1 MEIKFLKLIK
11 TIAEEGS
18 IAGSSEKLFLT
29 QSALSHQ
36 LKDLEIQLGFK
47 VFYRTRNK
55 WELTEE
61 GSILYKTACTVIES
75 IGNGLNTI
83 QQIRAG
89 AAGTIKISTECYSF
103 YQGLPLFIQKM
114 KVLYPEIEVDLV
126 LEATHRPVEKVISS
140 EIDIAVVTSK
150 LSGNKDLVSIEIF
163 EDEIFAVIHEENVLN
178 NTEYLVA
185 EDFLDAHLIIHSF
198 PLKTVSVY
206 EQFLNPNGI
215 MPVKI
220 SAVPLTEVT
229 LEMVQANIGITCMPK
244 WALNSFRLS
253 DELSFKKIGNKG
265 LKRKHYLVVRKS
277 DVGKKYIN
285 DFLLNFKEH
294 FQNFG

>member
-1 MEIKFLKLIK
+1 M
-11 TIAEEGS
+11 
-18 IAGSSEKLFLT
+18 T

-61 GSILYKTACTVIES
+61 GDVLYKTACTVIDS

-114 KVLYPEIEVDLV
+114 KMLYPEIEVDLV
-126 LEATHRPVEKVISS
+126 LEATHKPVEKVISN

-150 LSGNKDLVSIEIF
+150 PSGNKELVSVEIF
-163 EDEIFAVIHEENVLN
+163 EDEILAIMHQENLLN
-178 NTEYLVA
+178 NSEYLTA
-185 EDFLDAHLIIHSF
+185 DDFVDVHLIIHSF

-206 EQFLNPNGI
+206 EGFLSPNGI

-220 SAVPLTEVT
+220 SAVPLTEVA

-244 WALNSFRLS
+244 WALRSFRLS
-253 DELSFKKIGNKG
+253 EELKFKKIGSNG

-277 DVGKKYIN
+277 DIGKKYVN
-285 DFLLNFKEH
+285 DFLLNFKEY

>member
-61 GSILYKTACTVIES
+61 GNVLYKTACTVMDS
-75 IGNGLNTI
+75 IGSGLNAI
-83 QQIRAG
+83 QQIRSG

-114 KVLYPEIEVDLV
+114 KVLYPGIDVDLV
-126 LEATHRPVEKVISS
+126 LEATHKPVVKVISN

-150 LSGNKDLVSIEIF
+150 PSGNKELVSVEIF
-163 EDEIFAVIHEENVLN
+163 EDEIFAVMHQENILN
-178 NTEYLVA
+178 DSEYLIA
-185 EDFLDAHLIIHSF
+185 DDFLQAHLIIHSF

-206 EQFLNPNGI
+206 EEFLNPNGI
-215 MPVKI
+215 LPLKI

-244 WALNSFRLS
+244 WALKSFKLS
-253 DELSFKKIGNKG
+253 DELKFKKIGSNG
-265 LKRKHYLVVRKS
+265 LKRKHYLIVRKS
-277 DVGKKYIN
+277 DIGKKYVN
-285 DFLLNFKEH
+285 DFLLNFKEY

>member
-47 VFYRTRNK
+47 VFYRARNK

-61 GSILYKTACTVIES
+61 GSVLYKTACTVIDS
-75 IGNGLNTI
+75 IGSGLNAI

-126 LEATHRPVEKVISS
+126 LEATHKPVVKVMSN

-150 LSGNKDLVSIEIF
+150 PSGNEDLVSIEIF
-163 EDEIFAVIHEENVLN
+163 EDEIFAFIHQENPLN
-178 NTEYLVA
+178 NSEYLLA
-185 EDFLDAHLIIHSF
+185 DDFKDAHLIIHSF

-206 EQFLNPNGI
+206 EEFLNPNGI
-215 MPVKI
+215 LPEKI
-220 SAVPLTEVT
+220 SAVPLTEVA
-229 LEMVQANIGITCMPK
+229 LEMVLANMGITCMPK
-244 WALNSFRLS
+244 WALKSFRLS
-253 DELSFKKIGNKG
+253 DELKFKKIGSNG

-277 DVGKKYIN
+277 DMRKKYIN
-285 DFLLNFKEH
+285 DFLLNFKEY

>member
-61 GSILYKTACTVIES
+61 GNVLYKTACTVMDS
-75 IGNGLNTI
+75 IGNGLNAI

-126 LEATHRPVEKVISS
+126 LEATHKPVLKVISN

-150 LSGNKDLVSIEIF
+150 PSGNKELVSIEVF
-163 EDEIFAVIHEENVLN
+163 EDEIFAVLHQESLLN
-178 NTEYLVA
+178 DSEYLTA
-185 EDFLDAHLIIHSF
+185 DDFLDVYLIIHSF

-206 EQFLNPNGI
+206 EEFLNPNGI
-215 MPVKI
+215 VPAKI

-244 WALNSFRLS
+244 WALKLFKLS
-253 DELSFKKIGNKG
+253 DELKFKKIGSKG

-277 DVGKKYIN
+277 DIGKKYIN
-285 DFLLNFKEH
+285 DFLLNFKEY

>member
-61 GSILYKTACTVIES
+61 GDVLYKTACTVIDS

-114 KVLYPEIEVDLV
+114 KMLYPEIEVDLV
-126 LEATHRPVEKVISS
+126 LEATHKPVEKVISN

-150 LSGNKDLVSIEIF
+150 PSGNKELVSVEIF
-163 EDEIFAVIHEENVLN
+163 EDEILAIMHKENLLN
-178 NTEYLVA
+178 NSEYLTA
-185 EDFLDAHLIIHSF
+185 DDFVDVHLIIHSF

-206 EQFLNPNGI
+206 EGFLSPNGI

-220 SAVPLTEVT
+220 SAVPLTEVA

-244 WALNSFRLS
+244 WALRSFRLS
-253 DELSFKKIGNKG
+253 EELKFKKIGSNG

-277 DVGKKYIN
+277 DIGKKYVN
-285 DFLLNFKEH
+285 DFLSNFKEY

>member
-61 GSILYKTACTVIES
+61 GNVLYKTACTVMDS
-75 IGNGLNTI
+75 IGNGLNAI

-126 LEATHRPVEKVISS
+126 LEATHKPVLKVISN
-140 EIDIAVVTSK
+140 EIDIAVVTSMP
-150 LSGNKDLVSIEIF
+150 SSNKELVSIEIF
-163 EDEIFAVIHEENVLN
+163 EDEIFAVLHQENLLN
-178 NTEYLVA
+178 DSEYLTA
-185 EDFLDAHLIIHSF
+185 DDFLDVHLIIHSF

-206 EQFLNPNGI
+206 EEFLNPNGI
-215 MPVKI
+215 VPAKI
-220 SAVPLTEVT
+220 SSVPLTEVT

-244 WALNSFRLS
+244 WALKSFKLS
-253 DELSFKKIGNKG
+253 DELKFKKIGSKG

-277 DVGKKYIN
+277 DIGKKYIN
-285 DFLLNFKEH
+285 DFLLNFKEY

>member
-1 MEIKFLKLIK
+1 M
-11 TIAEEGS
+11 
-18 IAGSSEKLFLT
+18 
-29 QSALSHQ
+29 
-36 LKDLEIQLGFK
+36 
-47 VFYRTRNK
+47 
-55 WELTEE
+55 
-61 GSILYKTACTVIES
+61 ES
-75 IGNGLNTI
+75 IGSGLNTI

-126 LEATHRPVEKVISS
+126 LEATHKPVEKMISN

-150 LSGNKDLVSIEIF
+150 PAGNEDLVSIEVF
-163 EDEIFAVIHEENVLN
+163 EDEIFAVIHQENLLN
-178 NTEYLVA
+178 NSEYLTA
-185 EDFLDAHLIIHSF
+185 SDFQDVHLIIHSY
-198 PLKTVSVY
+198 PLRTVSVY
-206 EQFLNPNGI
+206 ERFLSPSGI

-244 WALNSFRLS
+244 WALKAFRIS
-253 DELSFKKIGNKG
+253 DELKFKKIGSDG

-277 DVGKKYIN
+277 DIGKKYIN
-285 DFLLNFKEH
+285 DFLLNFKEY

>member
-61 GSILYKTACTVIES
+61 GNVLYKTACTVMDS
-75 IGNGLNTI
+75 IGNGLNAI

-126 LEATHRPVEKVISS
+126 LEATHKPVLKVISN
-140 EIDIAVVTSK
+140 EIDIAVVTSMP
-150 LSGNKDLVSIEIF
+150 SSNKELVSIEIF
-163 EDEIFAVIHEENVLN
+163 EDEIFAVLHQENLLN
-178 NTEYLVA
+178 DSEYLTA
-185 EDFLDAHLIIHSF
+185 DDFLDVHLIIHSF

-206 EQFLNPNGI
+206 EEFLNPNGI
-215 MPVKI
+215 VPAKI

-244 WALNSFRLS
+244 WALKSFKLS
-253 DELSFKKIGNKG
+253 DELKFKKIGSKG

-277 DVGKKYIN
+277 DIGKKYIN
-285 DFLLNFKEH
+285 DFLLNFKEY

>member
-61 GSILYKTACTVIES
+61 GNVLYKTACTVIDS
-75 IGNGLNTI
+75 IGNGLNAI

-114 KVLYPEIEVDLV
+114 KVLYPEIDVDLV
-126 LEATHRPVEKVISS
+126 LEATHKPVEKVISN

-150 LSGNKDLVSIEIF
+150 PSGNKELVSVEIF
-163 EDEIFAVIHEENVLN
+163 EDEILAIIHQENLLN
-178 NTEYLVA
+178 NLEYLTA
-185 EDFLDAHLIIHSF
+185 ADFLDVHLIIHSF
-198 PLKTVSVY
+198 PLKTVSLY
-206 EQFLNPNGI
+206 EGFLNPNGI
-215 MPVKI
+215 MPAKI
-220 SAVPLTEVT
+220 SAVPLTEVA

-244 WALNSFRLS
+244 WALRSFRLS
-253 DELSFKKIGNKG
+253 DELKFKKIGSDG
-265 LKRKHYLVVRKS
+265 LKRRHYLVVRKS
-277 DVGKKYIN
+277 DIGKKYVN
-285 DFLLNFKEH
+285 DFLLNFKEY

>member
-61 GSILYKTACTVIES
+61 GSVLYKTACTVMDS
-75 IGNGLNTI
+75 IGNGLNAI

-89 AAGTIKISTECYSF
+89 AAGVIKISTECYSF
-103 YQGLPLFIQKM
+103 YHGLPMFIQRM

-126 LEATHRPVEKVISS
+126 LEATHQPVEKVISN

-150 LSGNKDLVSIEIF
+150 PSGNKDLVSIEIF
-163 EDEIFAVIHEENVLN
+163 EDEIFAVMHQENLLN
-178 NTEYLVA
+178 DLEYVA
-185 EDFLDAHLIIHSF
+185 ADNFLDVHLIIHSF

-206 EQFLNPNGI
+206 EKFLNPNGI

-220 SAVPLTEVT
+220 SAVPLTEVA
-229 LEMVQANIGITCMPK
+229 LEMVQANMGITCMPK
-244 WALNSFRLS
+244 WALSSFRLS
-253 DELSFKKIGNKG
+253 DELKLKKIGSKG

-277 DVGKKYIN
+277 DIGKKYVS
-285 DFLLNFKEH
+285 DFLLNFKEY